1 MDARLRR
8 ASIAPV
14 RSSTTE
20 ELNVGVASPDKAD
33 KLRRKFQAAKVEAV
47 DWTAFEQIKAAAP
60 PKDRISYRCSCGPFP
75 LHMLFLLLFTAW
87 IVNSRDSEHAYVF
100 VDFF

>member
-1 MDARLRR
+1 MRNRGPRCRLQRCVEKFWRGRLLFYSWHSPPAPASASGMDARLRR
-8 ASIAPV
+8 ACIAPV

-47 DWTAFEQIKAAAP
+47 DWTA
-60 PKDRISYRCSCGPFP
+60 
-75 LHMLFLLLFTAW
+75 L
-87 IVNSRDSEHAYVF
+87 SR
-100 VDFF
+100 

>member
-1 MDARLRR
+1 MDDCFFIRGLATRSLRTVAAMDARLRR

-47 DWTAFEQIKAAAP
+47 DWTAFE
-60 PKDRISYRCSCGPFP
+60 
-75 LHMLFLLLFTAW
+75 
-87 IVNSRDSEHAYVF
+87 
-100 VDFF
+100 